1 MRDQVLLVE
10 EFGCYVGKHS
20 ERVQVKQKDK
30 MLTEMPVMNLDQ
42 ILILSGG
49 VSLSSDAIRVCA
61 ENGIPITLLSRGGKV
76 YARVVSAEMG
86 GTVRTRREQL
96 LAYLDT
102 RGVHLA
108 KAFASGK
115 MLNQAILL
123 KYISKYRKQ
132 TDVEVFSAA
141 RVAAAQITAL
151 VEQVRAL
158 TCENLRGGVGNW
170 SSLSSGAAPID
181 ELRPQL
187 LNLEGRAAAIY
198 WEAIKKLLIGDGSP
212 RSPQVLEFQ
221 GREGRG
227 STELVNAAL
236 NYGYGVLY
244 SQIDQAIVLAG
255 LDPYGGFVH
264 VDRAGKP
271 SLVLDLVEEFR
282 QPVVDRTVFALL
294 NKGVELKQDDDGKF
308 TDKARRLLA
317 DKVLERLEGE
327 EPYEGKRHKLR
338 TIIQMQARHVATF
351 VRGEGNYHAFVGRW

>member
-10 EFGCYVGKHS
+10 EFGCYISKHS
-20 ERVQVKQKDK
+20 ERIQVKQKDK
-30 MLTEMPVMNLDQ
+30 ILVEMPVMDLDQ
-42 ILILSGG
+42 ILLLSGG
-49 VSLSSDAIRVCA
+49 VSLSSDAIRLCA
-61 ENGIPITLLSRGGKV
+61 ENGIPITLLTRSGKV
-76 YARVVSAEMG
+76 YSRVISAEMG

-96 LAYLDT
+96 LAYLDA

-108 KAFASGK
+108 KTFASGK

-132 TDVEVFSAA
+132 TDADVFSQARIAA
-141 RVAAAQITAL
+141 SQIIAL
-151 VEQVRAL
+151 TEQVRAL
-158 TCENLRGGVGNW
+158 TCEQDTVRPNG
-170 SSLSSGAAPID
+170 SSLSNGVAPID
-181 ELRPQL
+181 ALRPQL

-198 WEAIKKLLIGDGSP
+198 WEAIKKLLIGDF
-212 RSPQVLEFQ
+212 EFQ

-282 QPVVDRTVFALL
+282 QPVVDRTIFALL
-294 NKGVELKQDDDGKF
+294 NKGVELKQDEQGKF

-317 DKVLERLEGE
+317 DKVLERLESE

-338 TIIQMQARHVATF
+338 TIIQMQARHLATF
-351 VRGEGNYHAFVGRW
+351 VRGEGKYQSFVGRW